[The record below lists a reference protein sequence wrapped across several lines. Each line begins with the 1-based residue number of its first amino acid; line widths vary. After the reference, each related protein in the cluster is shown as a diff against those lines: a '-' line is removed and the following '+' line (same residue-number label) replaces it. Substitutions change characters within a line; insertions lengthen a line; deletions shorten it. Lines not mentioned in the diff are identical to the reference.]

1 MQTRPRFSAAAS
13 TAEGYNAAAERDA
26 NIIGQRLFEARKRKG
41 LTLAELSSLLG
52 QRGLAI
58 QKTGL
63 QRWESGQSIPNAY
76 QLLAVCHALDIT
88 SVLDY
93 FSDVPDLNGEGMKKL
108 AEYKA
113 DLVATGK
120 YRPQP
125 KAPSPKIIYI
135 EKPVSNL
142 PASAGTG
149 EFLDENSFEMVRFP
163 ASTVPEDAEF
173 GIRVSGDSMEPV
185 YHDGQI
191 VWVRSCDSLIPGE
204 VGIMM
209 YDGEGYLK
217 VYNEQEPAEA
227 LQDAYTDSEG
237 VLHMQPVLVSYNEKY
252 APKVVSPELNFCVV
266 GRVLN

>member
-41 LTLAELSSLLG
+41 LTLVELSELLG

-125 KAPSPKIIYI
+125 RAAGPKIIYI
-135 EKPVSNL
+135 EKPVSSL

-163 ASTVPEDAEF
+163 AATVPEDAEF

-191 VWVRSCDSLIPGE
+191 VWVRSCDSLTPGE

-252 APKVVSPELNFCVV
+252 APKAVSPELKFSIV

>member
-1 MQTRPRFSAAAS
+1 MLTRPRFSITTTTS
-13 TAEGYNAAAERDA
+13 EGYNAAAERNA
-26 NIIGQRLFEARKRKG
+26 NIIGQRLYEARKRKG
-41 LTLAELSSLLG
+41 LTLSELSDVLG

-58 QKTGL
+58 KKTGL

-76 QLLAVCHALDIT
+76 QLLAVCHALDIE
-88 SVLDY
+88 SILSY
-93 FSDVPDLNGEGMKKL
+93 FSEIPDLNDEGMKKL
-108 AEYKA
+108 ADYKA

-125 KAPSPKIIYI
+125 KTVSAKIIYI

-149 EFLDENSFEMVRFP
+149 EFLDENSFEMIRFP
-163 ASTVPEDAEF
+163 AAVVPEGAEF
-173 GIRVSGDSMEPV
+173 GIRVNGDSMEPV

-191 VWVRSCDSLIPGE
+191 VWVQSCENLIPGE

-209 YDGEGYLK
+209 YDGEGYIK
-217 VYNEQEPAEA
+217 VYNEQEPDES

-252 APKVVSPELNFCVV
+252 APKVVSPELSFSIV